1 MNGPGT
7 RPDEMQT
14 LTFELQMHVQSADG
28 VAARAAGARV
38 PAVTRT
44 PVRTRVDTCR
54 GEGARTERGTGG

>member
-1 MNGPGT
+1 
-7 RPDEMQT
+7 MQT

-44 PVRTRVDTCR
+44 QGLSAGREADK
-54 GEGARTERGTGG
+54 GEYLKKR